1 MRRVFAAAPAGVG
14 AFTINTAVD
23 DVLADVAAGIDVIN
37 TSGAVLRLQYDGRFG
52 DETQQNSASIKGSVP
67 F

>member
-1 MRRVFAAAPAGVG
+1 
-14 AFTINTAVD
+14 VD

-37 TSGAVLRLQYDGRFG
+37 AKGAVLRLQYDGRFG
-52 DETQQNSASIKGSVP
+52 EETQQNSASIKGSVP